1 MRYCVTQQ
9 HRLSNAHSP
18 FRLVA
23 QTGQEVEWI
32 NRYLDQE
39 RVRGVADSTL
49 RSYAHDLLH
58 FLRWWTAAHK
68 TSTITKQALTESTFL
83 DYIRFQ
89 VNRNPP
95 PAAASINR
103 RVGTVERAMRRE
115 FPEAARL
122 FAPGFQNWYWRR
134 ATVRLFLTYLEAQY
148 PDVHSLDQLRRD
160 PHILGWL
167 ALLRSQNPPLATITR
182 ANYVI
187 YLRCMLEELA
197 WIQQLPALAHLLGR
211 GDVPR
216 KEHHLPRPL
225 TPEQDQLIQR
235 ELLRRNDLLSNALLL
250 LRHTGMRIGECV
262 DLSVDCLRP
271 LGPNQWAIHVPL
283 GKLKTERWVPVD
295 TMVCQLVE
303 RIRSLRPPT
312 APKAGRLLLFRERGR
327 KMLVRRIRAALQDVV
342 AAVGISAR
350 IVPHQFRH
358 TYGTEMLRA
367 GVGFAGVMQLLG
379 HKSPHMTLEYLEITQ
394 QDLQREFQLA
404 RSQPRH
410 LAPLPKAA
418 LATSRAGLDGLIDAL
433 LAAQYVLEM
442 FSRTLSNSA
451 SRSCVGRLSNR
462 LTKIVAQARK
472 LHTP

>member
-1 MRYCVTQQ
+1 
-9 HRLSNAHSP
+9 
-18 FRLVA
+18 
-23 QTGQEVEWI
+23 
-32 NRYLDQE
+32 
-39 RVRGVADSTL
+39 
-49 RSYAHDLLH
+49 
-58 FLRWWTAAHK
+58 
-68 TSTITKQALTESTFL
+68 
-83 DYIRFQ
+83 
-89 VNRNPP
+89 
-95 PAAASINR
+95 
-103 RVGTVERAMRRE
+103 
-115 FPEAARL
+115 
-122 FAPGFQNWYWRR
+122 
-134 ATVRLFLTYLEAQY
+134 
-148 PDVHSLDQLRRD
+148 
-160 PHILGWL
+160 
-167 ALLRSQNPPLATITR
+167 LATITR
-182 ANYVI
+182 ANRVI

-197 WIQQLPALAHLLGR
+197 WTQQLPALAHLLGR

-216 KEHHLPRPL
+216 KEHHLPRPM

-342 AAVGISAR
+342 ATVGIPAR

-404 RSQPRH
+404 RAHPRH
-410 LAPLPKAA
+410 LAP
-418 LATSRAGLDGLIDAL
+418 SRAVSSASPHQADLPSLIDSL
-433 LAAQYVLEM
+433 KTAQHVLEM
-442 FSRTLSNSA
+442 FR
-451 SRSCVGRLSNR
+451 RSLAEDSPRRLLGRLARR
-462 LTKIVAQARK
+462 LVKILVEARK
-472 LHTP
+472 LNSRQK